1 MTAKFENYGK
11 FQKDAK
17 KRILDDRP
25 FQDNLIAPIA
35 LIFQP
40 FGYFHDIRC
49 GVEVPGEGDICEG
62 ELWGKVD
69 ALADTMTQFYK
80 SEDERRY
87 RFLENLEPIFS
98 VSSGSIDSSKISSSR
113 IILDG
118 HVSGAHG
125 AIVFCVECKDE
136 LSTASYEPTAQLV
149 SCIATSFKGRVDHH
163 PELFQRWRVPALG
176 IIHVGEFTLCSSSTP
191 PH

>member
-1 MTAKFENYGK
+1 VTAKFENYGK

-25 FQDNLIAPIA
+25 FQDNLIAPST
-35 LIFQP
+35 LLFQP
-40 FGYFHDIRC
+40 FGYFRDIRC
-49 GVEVPGEGDICEG
+49 GVEVPGEDICEC
-62 ELWGKVD
+62 ELREKVD
-69 ALADTMTQFYK
+69 ALADAMSQFYK

-87 RFLENLEPIFS
+87 RFVENLEPIFS

-125 AIVFCVECKDE
+125 AIVFCVEYKDE

-149 SCIATSFKGRVDHH
+149 SRIATSFKSRVDHH